1 MGGGIS
7 PQVLAERAARNSE
20 EVVMPESPHQA
31 AIDTSKRTRRP
42 KSDG

>member
-1 MGGGIS
+1 MGSGIGNTEMRE
-7 PQVLAERAARNSE
+7 AAARMTE

-31 AIDTSKRTRRP
+31 AIDMPKRTRRP